1 MNFTTKDYINV
12 MEEVKP
18 ALYKYYSL
26 FEKAS
31 NMMEEMENLEKQKTD
46 GLSFGQKIIFVFL
59 LIFYIVPGVIY
70 YFSAKSKNEKHNNEI
85 NEKIKSIEKELDIIA
100 PEING
105 LELEILTGVHTS
117 SPFLLIQQIVPK
129 DYLFPRPYAF
139 ERILSYFTNNRASNP
154 KEAINLYEEELHR
167 ERMEY
172 NQQQAL
178 YQQRLQT
185 VGTYANV
192 VANSINRNN

>member
-1 MNFTTKDYINV
+1 M
-12 MEEVKP
+12 
-18 ALYKYYSL
+18 
-26 FEKAS
+26 
-31 NMMEEMENLEKQKTD
+31 
-46 GLSFGQKIIFVFL
+46 
-59 LIFYIVPGVIY
+59 
-70 YFSAKSKNEKHNNEI
+70 
-85 NEKIKSIEKELDIIA
+85 
-100 PEING
+100 
-105 LELEILTGVHTS
+105 EILTGVHTS

-154 KEAINLYEEELHR
+154 KEALNLYEEELHR